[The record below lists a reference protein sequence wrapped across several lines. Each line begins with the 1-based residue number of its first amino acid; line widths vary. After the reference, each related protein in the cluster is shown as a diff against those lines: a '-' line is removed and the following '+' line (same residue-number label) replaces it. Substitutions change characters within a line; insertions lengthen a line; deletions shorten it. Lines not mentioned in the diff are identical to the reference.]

1 MQETGSLRV
10 RVFTSRAQLP
20 IAGAAVILSGPVT
33 DGRREL
39 LSIQRTDSSGVAGTV
54 VLNAPDAALSQDPGN
69 KTPFAS
75 YSLVVEYPGYHVAV
89 FDGIQVFSGIE
100 TVQDVALIPLPQP
113 AQPENS
119 GGGNNAVV
127 VIPQPL

>member
-39 LSIQRTDSSGVAGTV
+39 LAVQRTDSSGVAGII
-54 VLNAPDAALSQDPGN
+54 VLNAPDAALSQVPGN
-69 KTPFAS
+69 AAPFAS
-75 YSLVVEYPGYHVAV
+75 YTLVVEHPGFYLAV
-89 FDGIQVFSGIE
+89 FDGVQVFSGVE
-100 TVQDVALIPLPQP
+100 TVQDVALTPLPRP
-113 AQPENS
+113 VQPEDD
-119 GGGNNAVV
+119 GADRPVV
-127 VIPQPL
+127 VVPQTL